1 MKDKGF
7 TLIEMII
14 TIALLA
20 LVGVVVSTNVL
31 KIINNQKEE
40 KKEEVKLLMEE
51 AACTYAI
58 LNNVNENKI
67 IRGKILIEAGLIDEV
82 INGYSVQDYD
92 ININYSSG
100 ERICKLS
107 GEVE

>member
-1 MKDKGF
+1 MKNKGF
-7 TLIEMII
+7 TLIEMVI

-31 KIINNQKEE
+31 KLINNQKEE

-58 LNNVNENKI
+58 LNNATSVT
-67 IRGKILIEAGLIDEV
+67 GTTLIGEGLIDEV
-82 INGYSVQDYD
+82 INGYNVSDYRVA
-92 ININYSSG
+92 IYFVNN
-100 ERICKLS
+100 ERICELQ
-107 GEVE
+107 GDVE